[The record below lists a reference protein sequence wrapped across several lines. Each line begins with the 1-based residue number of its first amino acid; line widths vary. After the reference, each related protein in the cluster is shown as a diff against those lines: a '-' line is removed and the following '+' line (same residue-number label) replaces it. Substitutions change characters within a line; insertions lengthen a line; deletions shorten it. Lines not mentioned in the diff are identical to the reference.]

1 MQKKKMV
8 RLVISGFALTAVVLC
23 MLFLLLKGHR
33 ALPEEQSGTL
43 EAAEDAGNMAKEEE
57 TSAEPAASGS
67 GQSEAAEE
75 PPEEEPSEEELLDLR
90 TKEVLSS
97 MTLEEKVAQLFFV
110 APESL
115 VETDPVVETDMA
127 FAEALHEYP
136 VGGVVYFAKNLLDA
150 EQTTQMLSIAQENYR
165 SGQNLPLFLAVDE
178 EGGRVRRIGKNE
190 NFHVESVD
198 AMGTLAKNGDTK
210 VIFDAADTIGS
221 YLNELGF
228 NVDFA
233 PDADV
238 ITNPENA
245 VIGDRSFG
253 TDPSLV
259 SDMAASYSDGLHNN
273 GILSCYKHFP
283 GHGGTAE
290 DSHTGAAY
298 SYKTRDEL
306 YETELVPFMYAEEHG
321 VDFVMVAHICVP
333 EVTGEEFVPA
343 FPKAGEGTKDIPATF
358 SKILVTDILREEM
371 GYQGII
377 ITDSLSMGA
386 ITDYYD
392 SNEAAV
398 YALEAGCDMLL
409 MPEDFHGAYEA
420 VLTAVQDGRIS
431 KERLDESVYRI
442 VRTKILLEDK

>member
-1 MQKKKMV
+1 MRKKKIV
-8 RLVISGFALTAVVLC
+8 LLVLSGVALIAVVVLA
-23 MLFLLLKGHR
+23 LFLSPKEHR
-33 ALPEEQSGTL
+33 VLPEEQSGIL
-43 EAAEDAGNMAKEEE
+43 EAAENAGDIDKEDE
-57 TSAEPAASGS
+57 TSAEPIADEN
-67 GQSEAAEE
+67 GQTEAA
-75 PPEEEPSEEELLDLR
+75 EEPSEEELLDLQ
-90 TKEVLSS
+90 TKEILSS

-115 VETDPVVETDMA
+115 VETDPVVEADPA
-127 FAEALHEYP
+127 FMEALNEYP
-136 VGGVVYFAKNLLDA
+136 VGGVVYFAKNLLNTD
-150 EQTTQMLSIAQENYR
+150 QTVQMLRIAQENYR
-165 SGQNLPLFLAVDE
+165 SVQNLPLFLAVDE

-190 NFHVESVD
+190 NFQVESVD
-198 AMGTLAKNGDTK
+198 AMGVLAKDGDTK

-238 ITNPENA
+238 ITNPDNA

-253 TDPSLV
+253 TDPMLV

-283 GHGGTAE
+283 GHGGTVE

-298 SYKTRDEL
+298 SYKTIEQL
-306 YETELVPFMYAEEHG
+306 YEAELIPFMEAKENG

-333 EVTGEEFVPA
+333 EVTREEAVPTL
-343 FPKAGEGTKDIPATF
+343 PDAGEGTKDIPATF
-358 SKILVTDILREEM
+358 SKILVTDILRNEM

-420 VLTAVQDGRIS
+420 VLTAMQDGRIS
-431 KERLDESVYRI
+431 RERLDESVYRI
-442 VRTKILLEDK
+442 IRAKILLENK